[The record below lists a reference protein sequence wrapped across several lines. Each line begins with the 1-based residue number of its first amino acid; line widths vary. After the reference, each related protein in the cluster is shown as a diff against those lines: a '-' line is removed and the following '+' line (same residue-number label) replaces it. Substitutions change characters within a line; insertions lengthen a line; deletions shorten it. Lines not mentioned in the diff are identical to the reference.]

1 MSTAPRLIHLPAAPL
16 YGGDRMN
23 QAEFHERYEAY
34 PDDVKIELIGG
45 IVYMASPLRRAHG
58 RWHLQLGALLERYSK
73 ATPGVEALDNATT
86 ILSEESEPQPDLA
99 LRILSDYG
107 GQSRETKDDY
117 VEGPPEMVAEVA
129 HSTRAIDLHQKRL
142 DYQRAGVREY
152 LVLSIEGPELI
163 WFAFSSRGRIAPD
176 ADGVCRSR
184 VSRAVDRN
192 QSLAGPRQGTT
203 KRSSGPGTFVAG
215 SRRLRPP
222 T

>member
-1 MSTAPRLIHLPAAPL
+1 
-16 YGGDRMN
+16 MN

-45 IVYMASPLRRAHG
+45 IVYITSALRRRTADG
-58 RWHLQLGALLERYSK
+58 ICNSAQLLERYSK

-184 VSRAVDRN
+184 VFPGLWIETTALLAQDRE
-192 QSLAGPRQGTT
+192 RQNEVLGQGL
-203 KRSSGPGTFVAG
+203 SSPDHAAFA
-215 SRRLRPP
+215 RRLERRREKQRGKRP
-222 T
+222 